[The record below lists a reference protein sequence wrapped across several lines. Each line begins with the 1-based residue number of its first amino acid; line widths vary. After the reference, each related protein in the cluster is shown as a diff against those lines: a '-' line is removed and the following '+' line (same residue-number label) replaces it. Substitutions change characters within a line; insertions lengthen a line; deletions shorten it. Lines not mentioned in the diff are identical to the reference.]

1 MTRILWNGQENE
13 LKGLKLENGVLSAVI
28 NGETVTLPVMTGLD
42 GRICSAVLN
51 GKPEAVFATTKG
63 EHTWLQ
69 MGGQVQRF
77 QFSRGREGAGSE
89 HKSDGSVKSPMP
101 GKILELM
108 AGAGDSVEKDQVLIL
123 MESMKLQVEI
133 RSPFDGTVAS
143 CPVFVGD
150 MVDGDSLLMHIAP
163 LEQERVEVE

>member
-13 LKGLKLENGVLSAVI
+13 LKSLKLENGILSGVV
-28 NGETVTLPVMTGLD
+28 NGETVTLPVLTDPD
-42 GRICSAVLN
+42 GRITGAVLN
-51 GKPEAVFATTKG
+51 GRPEAVFAATKG

-69 MGGQVQRF
+69 LDGQAQLF

-89 HKSDGSVKSPMP
+89 HESDGSVKSPMP

-108 AGAGDSVEKDQVLIL
+108 AGEGDSVEKDQVLVL

-133 RSPFDGTVAS
+133 RSPFDGTVNS
-143 CPVFVGD
+143 CPVSVGD
-150 MVDGDSLLMHIAP
+150 MVDGDSLLMQVDAA
-163 LEQERVEVE
+163 LQQ